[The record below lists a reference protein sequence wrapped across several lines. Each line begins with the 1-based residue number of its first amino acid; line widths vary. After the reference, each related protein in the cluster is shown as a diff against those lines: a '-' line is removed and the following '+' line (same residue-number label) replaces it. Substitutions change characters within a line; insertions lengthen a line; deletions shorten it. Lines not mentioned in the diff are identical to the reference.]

1 MIHPIPPTA
10 DSTCPMPVL
19 RYNYAMRLFYFLLI
33 TLAALII
40 AVVAMAMIVSGG
52 QTTASIRIATL
63 AQDVLLFIIPSIL
76 SAIKMSPLPAS
87 LLCIDRRPSFPITII
102 AIIAMICSIPAMD
115 MLVEWNENI
124 RLPESLGTLE
134 SWMRYSEDN
143 AAAQVEM
150 MLGGTSTADLIIDI
164 LIVGVLAGF
173 SEELFFRGTLQ
184 RLISSGRVNHNAAIW
199 ITAVLFSAFHMQF
212 FGFFPRLILG
222 AFFGYL
228 LYWSG
233 SLWLPALLHAV
244 NNSIVVYT
252 LWHGKLHPDTDINS
266 WGSDS
271 TAIIIC
277 SILLTAAAIYI
288 LKNINKS
295 RNGVTQ

>member
-1 MIHPIPPTA
+1 
-10 DSTCPMPVL
+10 MPVL

-33 TLAALII
+33 TFAALII

-52 QTTASIRIATL
+52 QTTASIRIAAL